1 MTSIEK
7 KRFKYITRFK
17 KGKNPSTTVKEHSKG
32 FAPYLSMNYLRNNE
46 VCPEFAEIKD
56 MLTAKDGDVLLLWD
70 GSNAGEFVCAKEG
83 IVSSTMALAMP
94 QNISQQF
101 FYYLCKQIEPLIRSE
116 TVGMGIPHVNSEYI
130 GNLAVN
136 IPSKDIQNKIAN
148 YLDRKTAEIDRLIT
162 AKRNLLSLLDEKK
175 RALIAH
181 AVTRGLNPDVG
192 LKDSGIPWLGLIPI
206 HWGVERARW
215 LFSESNL
222 EVRNED
228 GIVTCFRD
236 GMVTLRSK
244 RRETGFTNAILEL
257 GYQGIR
263 KGQLVLHSMDAFAG
277 AIGVS
282 DSDGKCSP
290 EYVICNPKTKKTNAW
305 YFGYLLREMALQNFI
320 QASCSAVRERAP
332 RIRFNQFKD
341 FFLPLPPKNEQI
353 EIVQE
358 IEKKSKIL
366 DTLIQKN
373 ESTISLFQER
383 RVALISAAV
392 TGKIDQEVFDAG

>member
-1 MTSIEK
+1 MGLFIWEGEEAWLNQHIYKVELNEK
-7 KRFKYITRFK
+7 KVDRKFFPWLATWF
-17 KGKNPSTTVKEHSKG
+17 
-32 FAPYLSMNYLRNNE
+32 MNELER
-46 VCPEFAEIKD
+46 D
-56 MLTAKDGDVLLLWD
+56 THG
-70 GSNAGEFVCAKEG
+70 
-83 IVSSTMALAMP
+83 STMKHLTKDAFGGFPVILP
-94 QNISQQF
+94 SFKTQN
-101 FYYLCKQIEPLIRSE
+101 R
-116 TVGMGIPHVNSEYI
+116 
-130 GNLAVN
+130 
-136 IPSKDIQNKIAN
+136 IAN
-148 YLDRKTAEIDRLIT
+148 YLDRKTTEIDQLIT
-162 AKRNLLSLLDEKK
+162 SKKRTLSLLNEKK

-222 EVRNED
+222 EVRDED

-244 RRETGFTNAILEL
+244 RREAGFTNAILEL

-290 EYVICNPKTKKTNAW
+290 EYVICNPKTKKTNSW

-341 FFLPLPPKNEQI
+341 FFLPLPSKNEQI

-373 ESTISLFQER
+373 ESTISLFRER
-383 RVALISAAV
+383 RAALISAAV
-392 TGKIDQEVFDAG
+392 TGKIDQEVLDAG